1 MTEVVTTAP
10 RGYRCSKMSSARRNL
25 LQKSGVSRLSGG
37 EEKDSRYSLSD
48 VLVHMISPLGF
59 IGSEN
64 SGGMDA
70 IIDCSVNEVSPFVFY
85 LWKDMVHS
93 VMRYCSAA
101 LNLLG
106 CALLKRKKLFSK
118 VAIAFQSSSN
128 IAVSGF
134 WIAVNYTG
142 ISCGA

>member
-1 MTEVVTTAP
+1 MAEVVTTAP
-10 RGYRCSKMSSARRNL
+10 RAYRCSKMSSARRNL
-25 LQKSGVSRLSGG
+25 LQKSGVSRLSGR

-64 SGGMDA
+64 SGGMGA
-70 IIDCSVNEVSPFVFY
+70 IIDCSMNEVSPFVFY
-85 LWKDMVHS
+85 LVDSFPWCYAV
-93 VMRYCSAA
+93 
-101 LNLLG
+101 
-106 CALLKRKKLFSK
+106 LFRGSEPKEVVSK

-142 ISCGA
+142 ISCEA